1 MNKISWPDLK
11 HFIIGAIASLLL
23 CACSSSEDELTRYIH
38 DIKSRPPNPRRIEPI
53 PEFKSLAK
61 FVFPADDKR
70 RSPFKP
76 IQPESQ
82 TDFNSPNTNR
92 PKQPLEAFPLDAL
105 KFVGILIQGSSIW
118 ALISQPGGL
127 VTRVRVGDYMGKNF
141 GQIILIKENKIDVE
155 ETVQLG
161 GRWEKKHFSLN
172 LNPLD

>member
-1 MNKISWPDLK
+1 MNKLSWVNKQYL
-11 HFIIGAIASLLL
+11 IVAIASIML
-23 CACSSSEDELTRYIH
+23 CACSSAEDELTRYIH
-38 DIKSRPPNPRRIEPI
+38 AVKSRPPSPRTIEPI
-53 PEFKSLAK
+53 PEFKPLEK
-61 FVFPADDKR
+61 FAFPENDKR

-76 IQPESQ
+76 IQHEGQ
-82 TDFNSPNTNR
+82 VDLNSPNTKR

-105 KFVGILIQGSSIW
+105 KFVGILREGNSIL

-127 VTRVRVGDYMGKNF
+127 VTPAKVGDYMGKNY
-141 GQIILIKENKIDVE
+141 GQIIRINDNKVDIE